1 MSEVCATITL
11 ERHYRASLE
20 DVWRLWTTKEG
31 LESWWG
37 PDGFAVSV
45 QHLDLHVGGQLRY
58 TMAAVAPEMVEFMR
72 QEGMPTETSLTIVFT
87 EVEPMARLSYDSLA
101 DFIPDVEAYEV
112 ATTVSL
118 APEGDGVR
126 VVLQFDAMH
135 DETWTERKVLG
146 YESELGRLDKLLQS

>member
-1 MSEVCATITL
+1 
-11 ERHYRASLE
+11 
-20 DVWRLWTTKEG
+20 
-31 LESWWG
+31 
-37 PDGFAVSV
+37 
-45 QHLDLHVGGQLRY
+45 
-58 TMAAVAPEMVEFMR
+58 
-72 QEGMPTETSLTIVFT
+72 
-87 EVEPMARLSYDSLA
+87 MARLSYDSLA